1 MFRRALTAAATTA
14 ATALSLSF
22 AASLPARA
30 DLVIEGRA
38 AQALH
43 CSALLYMVAEELYQG
58 GYISASDYSWAQTA
72 AVQMLAYVPGTD
84 EQKVQAMSQRF
95 EKIFA
100 SRSLPQMMN
109 EFDKTAP
116 WCQQHFL

>member
-1 MFRRALTAAATTA
+1 MFRRALTT
-14 ATALSLSF
+14 ATALVGLSL

-58 GYISASDYSWAQTA
+58 GYINQSDYTWAQSA

-84 EQKVQAMSQRF
+84 EQKVQAMAQRF
-95 EKIFA
+95 EKLFA
-100 SRSLPQMMN
+100 SRSLPQLMN